1 MSGAGGSYRTG
12 QDTGTPCIAAKGT
25 KNAAGSSIY
34 TAALYPF
41 LGTLPALAQ
50 ALFVFVQISGRG
62 ERGKRVEW
70 QITNTLCLAFDK
82 YLHGTSCTEQFSHS
96 FHKQTGNSLTAV
108 LLQSVLHS
116 VYYSM
121 QDLIKAKKKKWCQDR
136 KKCQNVRSVE
146 WYHPK

>member
-12 QDTGTPCIAAKGT
+12 QDTGTPCTAAKGT

-82 YLHGTSCTEQFSHS
+82 YLHGTSCTEQFISQTNWKFIECCTITECSS
-96 FHKQTGNSLTAV
+96 FR
-108 LLQSVLHS
+108 LLFNARFNQS
-116 VYYSM
+116 
-121 QDLIKAKKKKWCQDR
+121 KKKWCQDR
-136 KKCQNVRSVE
+136 NKCQNVRSVE
-146 WYHPK
+146 